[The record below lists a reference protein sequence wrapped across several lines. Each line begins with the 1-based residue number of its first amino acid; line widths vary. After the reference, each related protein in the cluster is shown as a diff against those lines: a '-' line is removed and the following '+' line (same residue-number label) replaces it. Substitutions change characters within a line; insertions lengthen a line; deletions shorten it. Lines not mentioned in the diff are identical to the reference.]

1 MNLPE
6 DTDEITSLII
16 NMLRE
21 ENELLMKSKR
31 IKKVKRSQ
39 QEMQQVEDDFL
50 EQNYPYKDS
59 ESFTTSSNQE
69 LSPVVVIESDTDSYQ
84 SKRKR
89 NCVNSTPVKTDCEN
103 EFKLESIFTTSLE
116 KLYTLEVIHCFSL
129 DLIYV

>member
-31 IKKVKRSQ
+31 IKKVKK
-39 QEMQQVEDDFL
+39 EVQQVEDDFL

-59 ESFTTSSNQE
+59 ESLTASSNQE
-69 LSPVVVIESDTDSYQ
+69 LSPVVVL
-84 SKRKR
+84 K
-89 NCVNSTPVKTDCEN
+89 
-103 EFKLESIFTTSLE
+103 
-116 KLYTLEVIHCFSL
+116 
-129 DLIYV
+129 